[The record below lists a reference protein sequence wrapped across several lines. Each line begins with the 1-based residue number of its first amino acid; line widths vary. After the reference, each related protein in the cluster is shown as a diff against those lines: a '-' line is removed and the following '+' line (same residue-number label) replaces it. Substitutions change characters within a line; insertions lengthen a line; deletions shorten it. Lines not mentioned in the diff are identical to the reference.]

1 MRTNGLME
9 GETMERLR
17 NLPAIDRLKQDPRC
31 KKYVLDE
38 TISESML
45 TELLQQIVA
54 SLCKLILNNERKNEI
69 SSEMEFTNYIVTQ
82 LKKEMTDLKINSL
95 QNVINATGVVLHTNL
110 GRAPLARSAAE
121 QIYNVATAYSTLE
134 YDIKTGTRGSRHDI
148 VERYIT
154 RSE

>member
-45 TELLQQIVA
+45 TELLQQIGA
-54 SLCKLILNNERKNEI
+54 SIRKLILHNEWTNEI
-69 SSEMEFTNYIVTQ
+69 SSEMEFTNYIVTK

-95 QNVINATGVVLHTNL
+95 QNGINATGVVLHTTL
-110 GRAPLARSAAE
+110 VCALLVRSAAE
-121 QIYNVATAYSTLE
+121 Q
-134 YDIKTGTRGSRHDI
+134 
-148 VERYIT
+148 
-154 RSE
+154 